1 MSAKRATGGVAAEGA
16 LRPVQQPPLVRLRVA
31 VEMPQHSA
39 VAAPL
44 DYLGEA
50 SVAPGSLVRVPLGR
64 RIVTGIVWDPGEAES
79 P

>member
-1 MSAKRATGGVAAEGA
+1 MSAKRAKGEVAAEGA
-16 LRPVQQPPLVRLRVA
+16 LRPVQQPSLVRLRVA

-50 SVAPGSLVRVPLGR
+50 TVQPGTLVRVPLGR
-64 RIVTGIVWDPGEAES
+64 RVVTT
-79 P
+79 